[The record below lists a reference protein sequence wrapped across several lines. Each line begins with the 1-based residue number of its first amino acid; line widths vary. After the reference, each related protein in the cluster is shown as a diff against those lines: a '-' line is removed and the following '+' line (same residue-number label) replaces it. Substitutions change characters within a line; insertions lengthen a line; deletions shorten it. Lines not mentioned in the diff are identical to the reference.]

1 MKLVFAV
8 AVLGIV
14 AAACSRGPYRPSAS
28 PPPTAAKPVT
38 EALHGVDVVDPY
50 RWLEGDNSNPDQAGQ
65 VTPEVAAWTDAQ
77 NAYTRTVLDGYP
89 DRAAI
94 EARIAPLM
102 EVGAV
107 TASPTTSPDD
117 VRPRTPTG
125 VSTFREGG
133 RRRPRHVRRHDTRRP
148 RAREFSH

>member
-107 TASPTTSPDD
+107 TAPVMRGTRYFYT
-117 VRPRTPTG
+117 R
-125 VSTFREGG
+125 REG
-133 RRRPRHVRRHDTRRP
+133 RENQPVVYWRDRHDGDL
-148 RAREFSH
+148 